1 MTMETREYS
10 ALLYALAD
18 EIRREE
24 GCVTEAPER
33 IREAAYRLDCQ
44 TIEITVLKRQSEKL
58 LAALC
63 LVKDAYKSQPERLI
77 SGDGI
82 CADNEVWIHD
92 CAEAIRARG
101 DTK

>member
-1 MTMETREYS
+1 MMMETREYS

-33 IREAAYRLDCQ
+33 IQEAAYRLDCQ
-44 TIEITVLKRQSEKL
+44 TIEITVLKRQREKL

-63 LVKDAYKSQPERLI
+63 LFKDAYQSQPERIRTGNVCLVGKMDEI
-77 SGDGI
+77 LEI
-82 CADNEVWIHD
+82 IAEV
-92 CAEAIRARG
+92 RQ
-101 DTK
+101 